1 VNVLFDPDA
10 RPVVAHRGGRAR
22 GPENTLEAM
31 RLGIAEGADAIEL
44 DVHICADGEVVVI
57 HDATVDRTTD
67 GNGAVN
73 RMSLADLRS
82 LDAACRFT
90 GVQPSPAMSRPCRIP
105 TLDEVLES
113 FPRIPLIIEVKT
125 RAASVETRALIEK
138 HGAEDRC
145 LVDSVHADALAVF
158 RGSRIARGPSRN
170 GVARLIVKSFLHW
183 GSARNVEPSALCIPH
198 TYRGF
203 PLPVKRLSAL
213 MRSAGKTVH
222 VWTVND
228 RREAAELWGLGVSG
242 IITDD
247 VPAIR
252 SARAEMSGQ
261 TAG

>member
-1 VNVLFDPDA
+1 MNILLDPDA
-10 RPVVAHRGGRAR
+10 RPVVAHRGGCAR

-31 RLGIAEGADAIEL
+31 QLGVAEGADAIEF
-44 DVHICADGEVVVI
+44 DVHLCADGKVVVI

-67 GNGAVN
+67 GSGAVDQ
-73 RMSLADLRS
+73 MSLANLRS

-90 GVQPSPAMSRPCRIP
+90 GVQPSPPISRPCRIP
-105 TLDEVLES
+105 TLGEVLES

-125 RAASVETRALIEK
+125 RAASVQTRALIEQ

-170 GVARLIVKSFLHW
+170 GVARLIIKSFLH
-183 GSARNVEPSALCIPH
+183 GASRNLEPSALCIPRS
-198 TYRGF
+198 YRGF
-203 PLPVKRLSAL
+203 PLPIKRLSAL

-228 RREAAELWGLGVSG
+228 RREAIELWGLGVSG

-252 SARAEMSGQ
+252 SARAEMSGKKL
-261 TAG
+261 G

>member
-1 VNVLFDPDA
+1 MNVLFDPGA

-31 RLGIAEGADAIEL
+31 QLGVAEGADAIEF
-44 DVHICADGEVVVI
+44 DVHLCADGEVVVI

-67 GNGAVN
+67 GSGAVD

-82 LDAACRFT
+82 LDAACRFS
-90 GVQPSPAMSRPCRIP
+90 GVQPSPAIRRPCRIP

-125 RAASVETRALIEK
+125 RAASVQTRAEIEK
-138 HGAEDRC
+138 HDAEDRC

-170 GVARLIVKSFLHW
+170 GVARLIVQSFLPL
-183 GSARNVEPSALCIPH
+183 GPSRSVDPAALCIPRSYH
-198 TYRGF
+198 GF
-203 PLPVKRLSAL
+203 PLPIKRLAAL

-228 RREAAELWGLGVSG
+228 EREAVELWGLGVSG

-252 SARAEMSGQ
+252 SARAEMSGKK
-261 TAG
+261 